1 MNRSKERSY
10 FIGYGYLH
18 GITYSDYLSDILN
31 WVYED
36 SADDGTLIVR
46 SESTGEIVY
55 VEGSGDYVSHL

>member
-1 MNRSKERSY
+1 MRRSRECSY

-18 GITYSDYLSDILN
+18 GITYSDYLLGIID

-36 SADDGTLIVR
+36 SADDGTMIVR
-46 SESTGEIVY
+46 SESTGEIVF